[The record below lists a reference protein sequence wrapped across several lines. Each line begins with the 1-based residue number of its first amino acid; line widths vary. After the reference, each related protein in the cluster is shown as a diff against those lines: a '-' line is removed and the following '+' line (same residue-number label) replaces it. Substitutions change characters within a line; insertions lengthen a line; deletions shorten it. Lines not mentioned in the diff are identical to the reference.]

1 MDTRQALDTRAIGLM
16 LVLCLIWSGQQIVL
30 KATAHDAAPMMQIGL
45 RSGIAAILVWL
56 WMRWRGE
63 HIQWGDGS
71 WRPGL
76 WVGTLFALEFVLVGE
91 GLRHTSAAHMVV
103 LLYTAPIWAALG
115 LHIKLPQERLAPL
128 QWLGIAL
135 AFAGIAVAFLWRNGA
150 TGASQGSNMGAMLW
164 GDLLA
169 LLAGMAWGATTV
181 AIRTTRLSALPA
193 AQTLLYQLVVGCVV
207 LVAVAIGSG
216 QGRINPTPAFWASMA
231 FNALP
236 MAFASLLTWFWL
248 LRTYLASQLG
258 VLTFLT
264 PIFGVILGAWLLHEP
279 IEPGF
284 VIGALIALA
293 GVMLVSGYGWIAGR
307 R

>member
-76 WVGTLFALEFVLVGE
+76 WVGALFALEFVLVGE

-150 TGASQGSNMGAMLW
+150 ANPGQGSSAGNMLW

-181 AIRTTRLSALPA
+181 AIRTTRLSTLPA

-216 QGRINPTPAFWASMA
+216 QGHINPTPAFWASMA

-284 VIGALIALA
+284 VTGALIALA

>member
-30 KATAHDAAPMMQIGL
+30 KATAHDAAPMLQIGL
-45 RSGIAAILVWL
+45 RSGIAAVLVWL

-63 HIQWGDGS
+63 HIQWSDGS

-76 WVGTLFALEFVLVGE
+76 WVGALFALEFVMVGE

-135 AFAGIAVAFLWRNGA
+135 AFAGIAVAFLWRSSGGN
-150 TGASQGSNMGAMLW
+150 TGTSTGKVLW
-164 GDLLA
+164 GDALA

-216 QGRINPTPAFWASMA
+216 QGHINPTPAFWASMA

-248 LRTYLASQLG
+248 LRTYMASQLG

-293 GVMLVSGYGWIAGR
+293 GVMIVSGYGWIAGR